1 MADTDYPSKLILV
14 AFFIQE
20 QKAGT
25 KDERDEFSQ
34 ELFDTYDAL
43 ITDLCNDATP
53 PIDPS
58 AEARALMAIMAFHAA
73 PSNKKK
79 QAEAAVGAYLIHRG
93 R

>member
-43 ITDLCNDATP
+43 ITDLCDDATP
-53 PIDPS
+53 PIEPS
-58 AEARALMAIMAFHAA
+58 AEARALMAIMAVHA
-73 PSNKKK
+73 PGSKKK